1 MTTLRA
7 VQGERQIRGFF
18 AALRMTAAGVMA
30 FAAGAGVGAS
40 ARAQDYPAP
49 TPATQAIIDKDN
61 GRHFGSS
68 PEDGGPMATDLSPA
82 LTGAAIDKAL
92 RKVADWQIATNQ
104 AYFDQ
109 IWTSGALYVGFLAAA
124 KATGDAKY
132 RDAMMAVAQ
141 KYDWDERS
149 HPAGADDLAIAQMYL
164 DLYLAQPQEK
174 HDSHWVQATKDNLDS
189 VINLKTLKDG
199 DPRLP
204 WWWCDALFMAPPVW
218 SRMYRVTDDHKYID
232 YLDENFAKTS
242 ELLYNKQEH
251 LYARDAT
258 YIGKTEPNGKPMFWS
273 RGEGWVMAGIARI
286 YDVLPA
292 DDPRKP
298 FYAQQLKE
306 MAARI
311 AGLQGAD
318 GLWHA
323 GLLDPE
329 YYKLPEISG
338 SAFFTYAMAWGINH
352 GILDA
357 KTYRPVVTR
366 AWKGMLTHVYADGR
380 LGCIQQTGSEP
391 AFYRPTASYDFGV
404 GAFLLAGS
412 ELKTMV
418 EHKR

>member
-1 MTTLRA
+1 MRTIKLRVMGLIA
-7 VQGERQIRGFF
+7 VSVC
-18 AALRMTAAGVMA
+18 TAA
-30 FAAGAGVGAS
+30 
-40 ARAQDYPAP
+40 AQDYPIP
-49 TPATQAIIDKDN
+49 TPVMQAIIDKDN

-68 PEDGGPMATDLSPA
+68 PEDGGPMAKDLLPA
-82 LTGAAIDKAL
+82 LTPAAIDKAV
-92 RKVADWQIATNQ
+92 RKVADWQLATNQ
-104 AYFDQ
+104 PYFDQ

-124 KATGDAKY
+124 KSTGDAKY

-149 HPAGADDLAIAQMYL
+149 HPAGADDLAISQMYL

-174 HDSHWVQATKDNLDS
+174 HDPHWVQATKDNLDA
-189 VINLKTLKDG
+189 VIGLKTLKEG

-218 SRMYRVTDDHKYID
+218 SRMYRITDDRKYID
-232 YLDENFAKTS
+232 YLDENFQKTS

-258 YIGKTEPNGKPMFWS
+258 YIGKAEPNGKPMFWS

-292 DDPRKP
+292 DDARKP

-306 MAARI
+306 MAARV
-311 AGLQGAD
+311 AGLQGSD

-338 SAFFTYAMAWGINH
+338 SAFFTYAIAWGINH

-357 KTYRPVVTR
+357 KTYKSVVTK
-366 AWKGMLTHVYADGR
+366 AWAGMLTHVYADGR

-391 AFYRPTASYDFGV
+391 AFYRPTASYDYGV

-412 ELKTMV
+412 ELKTMIAPK
-418 EHKR
+418 HK

>member
-1 MTTLRA
+1 MA
-7 VQGERQIRGFF
+7 VQGQKQMRGFWTSS
-18 AALRMTAAGVMA
+18 RMTTILLLAAGVSG
-30 FAAGAGVGAS
+30 AAV
-40 ARAQDYPAP
+40 AQDYPVP
-49 TPATQAIIDKDN
+49 TPAMQAIIDKDN

-82 LTGAAIDKAL
+82 LTPAAIDKAV

-104 AYFDQ
+104 PYFDQ

-124 KATGDAKY
+124 KSTGDAKY
-132 RDAMMAVAQ
+132 RDAMMAVAK

-164 DLYLAQPQEK
+164 DLYLAEPQGVPGK
-174 HDSHWVQATKDNLDS
+174 DNHDSHWVQATKDNMDSSLDW
-189 VINLKTLKDG
+189 KTLKPG

-204 WWWCDALFMAPPVW
+204 WWWCDALFMAPPVYA
-218 SRMYRVTDDHKYID
+218 RMYRVTDDRKYID
-232 YLDENFAKTS
+232 YLDENYRKTY

-251 LYARDAT
+251 LFARDES
-258 YIGKTEPNGKPMFWS
+258 YITKTEPNGKPMFWS
-273 RGEGWVMAGIARI
+273 RGEGWVMAGVARI

-292 DDPRKP
+292 DDPRKA
-298 FYAQQLKE
+298 FYAQELKE
-306 MAARI
+306 MSARI
-311 AGLQGAD
+311 AGLQGPD

-323 GLLDPE
+323 GLLDPD

-357 KTYRPVVTR
+357 KTYKPVVTK
-366 AWKGMLTHVYADGR
+366 AWAGMLKHVYADGR
-380 LGCIQQTGSEP
+380 LGCIQQTGAEP

-404 GAFLLAGS
+404 GAFLLAGA
-412 ELKTMV
+412 EMKAMV
-418 EHKR
+418 SHKR